1 MALRTDI
8 KKAVQNNTNL
18 KVNRVKFVER
28 PEKTPNGKYEI
39 YTVKIYVKAE

>member
-8 KKAVQNNTNL
+8 KKAVQDNTNL
-18 KVNRVKFVER
+18 KVNKVNFIER
-28 PEKTPNGKYEI
+28 LEKTPNGKYEV